1 MEIKTNNID
10 KREILEG
17 LKIYNYF
24 ILNSLSN
31 FEEKVLSIQKFN
43 EMLITIRQNKLP
55 LLLLKIQNK
64 VVGIAFV
71 NKFREK
77 SGYRFT
83 FEHSIYISPNNTN
96 QGLGSLLLR
105 KLINECK
112 KNKKIKN
119 LIAVIGGSDNIA
131 SIKIHEKNGFKHIG
145 TLKKIGFK
153 KNKWIDSV
161 YMQKKL

>member
-10 KREILEG
+10 RREIIEG

-24 ILNSLSN
+24 ILNSISN

-43 EMLITIRQNKLP
+43 EMLIAIRQNKLP

>member
-10 KREILEG
+10 RREIIEG

-43 EMLITIRQNKLP
+43 EMLIAIRQNKLP

>member
-10 KREILEG
+10 KIEIIEG

-43 EMLITIRQNKLP
+43 EMLIAIRQNKLP

>member
-10 KREILEG
+10 KREIIEG

-43 EMLITIRQNKLP
+43 EMLIAIRQNKLP

>member
-10 KREILEG
+10 RREIIEG

-24 ILNSLSN
+24 ILNSISN

-43 EMLITIRQNKLP
+43 EMLIAIKQNKLP